1 MHYASSNATHP
12 YVPAVGSSM
21 PQDDVARLLLRVTLG
36 LLILLHGVA
45 KLRGGLDF
53 IAQSLSQAG
62 LLPAF
67 AYLVYIGEIVAPIL
81 LLAGWWT
88 RLAAL
93 VVAANMV
100 VAVLLVHMGQL
111 ATLAP
116 TGGWALEL
124 QAMFLVMALAVA
136 LLGAGRF
143 SLGAAH
149 SRWN

>member
-1 MHYASSNATHP
+1 MNYASSATHP
-12 YVPAVGSSM
+12 FVPAVGSSL
-21 PQDDVARLLLRVTLG
+21 PQDDIARLLLRVTLG
-36 LLILLHGVA
+36 LLILLHGIA

-53 IAQSLSQAG
+53 VVHSVGQAG
-62 LLPAF
+62 LLPAL
-67 AYLVYIGEIVAPIL
+67 AYLVYAGEIVAPL
-81 LLAGWWT
+81 LLIAGWWT
-88 RLAAL
+88 RPAAL
-93 VVAANMV
+93 VVAVNMAM
-100 VAVLLVHMGQL
+100 AVLLVHLGQL

-124 QAMFLVMALAVA
+124 QAMYLAMALAVA